1 MGKQMFSYHAI
12 DLLRDIPQHLKDLIF
27 LFQRNKTLFAVRTIP
42 ESNLNRNFI
51 INYNLIM
58 LLVPLPLSLSFFLLN
73 ELY

>member
-58 LLVPLPLSLSFFLLN
+58 LLVLLPLSLSF
-73 ELY
+73 LY

>member
-42 ESNLNRNFI
+42 ESNLNRNL

-58 LLVPLPLSLSFFLLN
+58 LLVLLPFSLSFF
-73 ELY
+73 Y

>member
-1 MGKQMFSYHAI
+1 MGKQMFSYHTI

-58 LLVPLPLSLSFFLLN
+58 LLVLLPLSLSFF
-73 ELY
+73 Y

>member
-1 MGKQMFSYHAI
+1 MGKQMFSYHAT

-42 ESNLNRNFI
+42 ESNLNRNL

-58 LLVPLPLSLSFFLLN
+58 LLVLLPFSLSFF
-73 ELY
+73 Y